1 MLHKLLAPQT
11 YFAMITRNVLF
22 SEEQFRSRLVEFE
35 REHESYRLKYEEQKA
50 RCDKKDS
57 YIQKLE
63 ARVRNLEKKNDELGK
78 QNKYSDRDRRELE
91 AKV

>member
-1 MLHKLLAPQT
+1 MNLKGN
-11 YFAMITRNVLF
+11 MRVIDSNTRNKKRAVI
-22 SEEQFRSRLVEFE
+22 
-35 REHESYRLKYEEQKA
+35 
-50 RCDKKDS
+50 KKDS